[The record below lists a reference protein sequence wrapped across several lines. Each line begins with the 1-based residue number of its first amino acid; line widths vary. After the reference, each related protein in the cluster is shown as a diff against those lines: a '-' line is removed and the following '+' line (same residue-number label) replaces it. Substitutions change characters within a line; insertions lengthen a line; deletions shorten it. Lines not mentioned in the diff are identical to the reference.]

1 MALAP
6 PREYVVITSD
16 QIYYCNTKDNP
27 GCVIDTDGFYYPN
40 LSVVRQF
47 SGARNKQYVLLSAV
61 NMRRGVTGSG
71 YHIFQLAPKSKNPR
85 GYVVYSLGVGDYYAE
100 EADPCAELPAE
111 AEATLIRSVDIL
123 HEGTKTVTLAFTEDV
138 TNCSSG
144 VAGVRTLTFS
154 VVDGL
159 FKPAS
164 GKAPR

>member
-71 YHIFQLAPKSKNPR
+71 YHIFQLAPKSKKTQ
-85 GYVVYSLGVGDYYAE
+85 GGMLSTAS
-100 EADPCAELPAE
+100 ELEITMLRKP
-111 AEATLIRSVDIL
+111 TPVRSYPL
-123 HEGTKTVTLAFTEDV
+123 
-138 TNCSSG
+138 
-144 VAGVRTLTFS
+144 
-154 VVDGL
+154 
-159 FKPAS
+159 KP
-164 GKAPR
+164 KPL